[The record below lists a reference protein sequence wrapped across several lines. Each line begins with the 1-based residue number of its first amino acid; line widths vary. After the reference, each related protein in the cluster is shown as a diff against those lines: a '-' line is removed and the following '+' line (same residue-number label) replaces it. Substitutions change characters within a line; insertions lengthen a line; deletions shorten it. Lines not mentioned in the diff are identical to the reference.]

1 MPVHQLVYVSS
12 ARVPFDSAALLG
24 LLAKSRAS
32 NAARGVTGQLLH
44 KDGNFMQLIE
54 GEEAVVRALFQ
65 KIKRDPRHGGVI
77 VLLDHQVPDREFSDW
92 SMAFRELDATTSSEV
107 PGYVRFEDRP
117 LTADAFSGRPSEA
130 QELLQLFR
138 RQR

>member
-1 MPVHQLVYVSS
+1 M
-12 ARVPFDSAALLG
+12 PFDSAALLG